1 MDFIERLVGF
11 SPDAGNGSFELLIFA
26 LLTIAVF
33 TIGAMRQ
40 RRAADRR

>member
-26 LLTIAVF
+26 LMTIAVCA
-33 TIGAMRQ
+33 IGIARQ
-40 RRAADRR
+40 RRASTRR